1 VNALN
6 FALFQWISAGTQPVP
21 WVLLVAKALALWGSW
36 LGLGILV
43 VAMWLHRVDRA
54 YLCAV
59 AVLAGATAFASH
71 AIALSLDMPRP
82 FVLGLAP
89 AYIEHAGRGSLPSTH
104 AAVMFM
110 VALAFLLRPGL
121 RRLGMPLLVLAAATG
136 WSRIYVN
143 VHFPLDIAAGLL
155 LAIAVVSTFAV
166 AQWLLHIA
174 MTRIGRAP
182 GDGYKASSLWRPS

>member
-6 FALFQWISAGTQPVP
+6 LALFQWISAGTQPVP
-21 WVLLVAKALALWGSW
+21 WVLVVAKALALWGSW
-36 LGLGILV
+36 LGVGILA
-43 VAMWLHRVDRA
+43 VAMWLHRADRA

-59 AVLAGATAFASH
+59 AVLAGATSLASH
-71 AIALSLDMPRP
+71 AIALALNTPRP

-121 RRLGMPLLVLAAATG
+121 RRLGVPLLLLATATG
-136 WSRIYVN
+136 WARIYVN
-143 VHFPLDIAAGLL
+143 VHFPIDIAAGLL
-155 LAIAVVSTFAV
+155 LAAAVVSVLAA
-166 AQWLLHIA
+166 AQWFLHA
-174 MTRIGRAP
+174 VMTRTGRAS
-182 GDGYKASSLWRPS
+182 DDEHKASALWRPS